1 MKNAKK
7 IYRYHA
13 ILINKVTTGVYVTPP
28 PFHGKHQNYGNFK
41 KEKHYFCFHIHV
53 TTHQKNGLTTPPQK
67 GYLAKFV
74 KLLQVFKSPPPTPF
88 CNILTNKSKYRLK
101 FIFVLT
107 HMLLH
112 IRKMDLHT
120 EKRYLDHFCHHP
132 HPTIGKITMITYDVL
147 VHNPHKV
154 YIMNKGTPI
163 QKERKKVFINP

>member
-1 MKNAKK
+1 MENIK
-7 IYRYHA
+7 IMA
-13 ILINKVTTGVYVTPP
+13 IL
-28 PFHGKHQNYGNFK
+28 

-74 KLLQVFKSPPPTPF
+74 KLQQAFMSPPPTPF

-112 IRKMDLHT
+112 IRKRIYTHKKDTLT
-120 EKRYLDHFCHHP
+120 NFCHHP
-132 HPTIGKITMITYDVL
+132 HPTRFPILWKGRSFYLERITMNTYDVL
-147 VHNPHKV
+147 VHNPHNV
-154 YIMNKGTPI
+154 YIMNKSTPI
-163 QKERKKVFINP
+163 